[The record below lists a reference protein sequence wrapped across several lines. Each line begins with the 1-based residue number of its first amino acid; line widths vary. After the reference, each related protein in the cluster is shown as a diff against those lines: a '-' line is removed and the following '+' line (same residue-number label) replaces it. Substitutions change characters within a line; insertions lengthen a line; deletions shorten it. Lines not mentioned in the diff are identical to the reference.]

1 MEVQVLVYSKI
12 FSEMKYAYNIIIKT
26 AINRMHP
33 WSPCS
38 AHPTCTRNFDH
49 MVEHSSC
56 ALLRFSRRLQ
66 HSGSVSEVCSSVS
79 FVSLIRLQHCA
90 RVNVVAVAFYR
101 IAFVLFSSCML
112 FLLFSFRFYFNHFEI
127 KLNPFVI
134 GFALAI
140 KPSSLQ

>member
-90 RVNVVAVAFYR
+90 RVNVVAVAFIELLLCYFR
-101 IAFVLFSSCML
+101 LVCFFYYFRSAFILITL
-112 FLLFSFRFYFNHFEI
+112 RL
-127 KLNPFVI
+127 
-134 GFALAI
+134 
-140 KPSSLQ
+140 SLIRS